1 MTFAI
6 IRTSFNILLE
16 VMRIATLCRIL
27 TMKSSR
33 VFAVV
38 TMACMSL
45 SLCLQYVD
53 GWDLP
58 RVLVLVPLSA
68 IVFPIA
74 YSIGPLRVR
83 TTRVLLINAAM
94 AFNEASVMNLYT
106 FLAGGV
112 PTDATAGIDN
122 TAMLIVY
129 SLSVPLQAM
138 LYESVVYLVKRHAH
152 SQTASFEP
160 PVIAFLLWSYLL
172 VMWTQTHSH
181 FSDEALARASMASL
195 VYALL
200 SLGFGVV
207 ALTIANK
214 DALVGRESANRAASV
229 RQERHLRT
237 GIADSTR
244 RMVAVRHLRHDLANQ
259 VEIIE
264 ELARHGR
271 KGEADTHLVALQ
283 KRALAIVE
291 DSAAHHEPALDDRS
305 RHQGR

>member
-1 MTFAI
+1 MQ
-6 IRTSFNILLE
+6 NPCDE
-16 VMRIATLCRIL
+16 V
-27 TMKSSR
+27 KSG
-33 VFAVV
+33 FAVV

-58 RVLVLVPLSA
+58 RVLALVPLST

-74 YSIGPLRVR
+74 YSKGPLAVR

-94 AFNEASVMNLYT
+94 AFNEAIVMNLYT
-106 FLAGGV
+106 FLAGGI
-112 PTDATAGIDN
+112 PTDATVGIDN

-129 SLSVPLQAM
+129 LLSVPLQAM
-138 LYESVVYLVKRHAH
+138 LYESVVYLVRRRDR

-160 PVIAFLLWSYLL
+160 PVIAFLLWSYFL

-181 FSDEALARASMASL
+181 LGGEAFTRASMASL

-214 DALVGRESANRAASV
+214 DALVRRESANRAASV
-229 RQERHLRT
+229 RQERHLRA

-259 VEIIE
+259 LEVIE

-271 KGEADTHLVALQ
+271 RDEADAHLATLQ
-283 KRALAIVE
+283 ERANLISGSTVMEAGG
-291 DSAAHHEPALDDRS
+291 HE
-305 RHQGR
+305 